1 MIKVAYKKDYVKMTV
16 QRGSFKAEI
25 EKPKTAADVKR
36 ILAEQKQESV
46 IMNKKFRGR
55 SGMTVITE
63 TKQSPETI
71 KMNNFIRQKPEP
83 SESLSQPDLDQAAND
98 KVDALETARAKRKA
112 APGDAGSGT
121 RQENLLVKKEKTM
134 NDSIREVLELRKLLN
149 L

>member
-1 MIKVAYKKDYVKMTV
+1 MST
-16 QRGSFKAEI
+16 QSGSFKAET

-36 ILAEQKQESV
+36 ILAEQKQESK

-63 TKQSPETI
+63 PKQSPDTI
-71 KMNNFIRQKPEP
+71 KMNNFIRQKPEHA
-83 SESLSQPDLDQAAND
+83 ESLSQPDLDQAAQD
-98 KVDALETARAKRKA
+98 KVQALETAREKRKA
-112 APGDAGSGT
+112 APGGAGSGT

>member
-1 MIKVAYKKDYVKMTV
+1 MST
-16 QRGSFKAEI
+16 QRGSYKAEN

-36 ILAEQKQESV
+36 ILAEQKQESK
-46 IMNKKFRGR
+46 IMNDKFRGS

-63 TKQSPETI
+63 TKQSAGAK
-71 KMNNFIRQKPEP
+71 KMNAFIRGKPEP
-83 SESLSQPDLDQAAND
+83 SESLSQPDLDQAASD
-98 KVDALETARAKRKA
+98 KVDALETAREKRKA
-112 APGDAGSGT
+112 APGGAGSGT

>member
-1 MIKVAYKKDYVKMTV
+1 MST
-16 QRGSFKAEI
+16 QRGSFKAET

-36 ILAEQKQESV
+36 ILAEQKQESK

-63 TKQSPETI
+63 PKQSPDTI
-71 KMNNFIRQKPEP
+71 KMNNFIRQKPEHA
-83 SESLSQPDLDQAAND
+83 ESLSQPDLDQAAQD
-98 KVDALETARAKRKA
+98 KVQALETAREKRKA
-112 APGDAGSGT
+112 APGGAGSGT